1 MQKWFVRIGG
11 YIVNFMAICMGA
23 WCIYVIVMAIL
34 NTIGIYNARLYCNS
48 NMYSINIKYIICIK
62 SS

>member
-1 MQKWFVRIGG
+1 MQKWFMRIGG

-34 NTIGIYNARLYCNS
+34 NTIGVINVFILLFL
-48 NMYSINIKYIICIK
+48 MYSINIKCTKFIK